1 MRPYNPFDT
10 NFQDEVILIR
20 SITDVLDQPVIVCT
34 KLDQTIIAANPAAQ
48 EKITIKPD
56 QKQKLIDIFPE
67 INYQITENSKISA
80 HTKESLTFFFLDI
93 RSFMDSYFFINLIE
107 ESELKPK
114 KEETFFWDDINTLFQ
129 LSNQTTDLFNNPD
142 FWRTARNF
150 LQAHSILIYIEEP
163 DHSLKFHNTA
173 SAISFNPPLTISKEE
188 SIYFKTPMQW
198 KKNRINFANIQTN
211 FYDTLSES
219 YAQIFNFY
227 IENIG
232 CFFVLYENIA
242 IINAEEKMNFILNLL
257 QLAQKQPNA
266 DQNYPTIEKQ
276 IVQNSKNSY
285 IILDEQK
292 RLVDI
297 NQSALN
303 FLKYSSKQDLIE
315 KKFSDFFISNI
326 ASMEE
331 YFYLVKNG
339 ESKKHLTNVRITL
352 RNGEIL
358 PIELTLIPHYN
369 QFNRFS
375 NYIIL
380 IYDLSD
386 IATLQKEAQEMAQVA
401 AIGKKIQ
408 TFSHE
413 VKNSINNLSML
424 TNELFYYDELKE
436 FYPHFEKIRKNINNY
451 SIYVERFLEQAKS
464 TNYDKRSVEIDTLL
478 KNEIKEKSEKLNINN
493 IKVIENYA
501 TDLQPAY
508 ADETAIHEVFSNL
521 ILNAIDAMS
530 QPNIQTRQLT
540 VSVKLN
546 SETNM
551 ILIDIADTGTGI
563 PKNDQ
568 EKILKQSF
576 TTKDHGN
583 GIGLTHSAKIIND
596 HQGKITFTSIPGA
609 TNFHIE
615 LPKY

>member
-1 MRPYNPFDT
+1 
-10 NFQDEVILIR
+10 
-20 SITDVLDQPVIVCT
+20 
-34 KLDQTIIAANPAAQ
+34 
-48 EKITIKPD
+48 
-56 QKQKLIDIFPE
+56 
-67 INYQITENSKISA
+67 
-80 HTKESLTFFFLDI
+80 
-93 RSFMDSYFFINLIE
+93 
-107 ESELKPK
+107 
-114 KEETFFWDDINTLFQ
+114 
-129 LSNQTTDLFNNPD
+129 
-142 FWRTARNF
+142 
-150 LQAHSILIYIEEP
+150 
-163 DHSLKFHNTA
+163 
-173 SAISFNPPLTISKEE
+173 
-188 SIYFKTPMQW
+188 
-198 KKNRINFANIQTN
+198 
-211 FYDTLSES
+211 
-219 YAQIFNFY
+219 
-227 IENIG
+227 
-232 CFFVLYENIA
+232 
-242 IINAEEKMNFILNLL
+242 MN
-257 QLAQKQPNA
+257 K
-266 DQNYPTIEKQ
+266 
-276 IVQNSKNSY
+276 
-285 IILDEQK
+285 K

-303 FLKYSSKQDLIE
+303 FLKYSSKQDLFE
-315 KKFSDFFISNI
+315 KKFSDFFITNI

-424 TNELFYYDELKE
+424 TNELFYYDELTE
-436 FYPHFEKIRKNINNY
+436 FFPHFEKIRKNINNY

-464 TNYDKRSVEIDTLL
+464 TNYDKRSVKIDTLI

-530 QPNIQTRQLT
+530 QPNIRTRQLT

-546 SETNM
+546 PETNM